1 MPGIREQVIRE
12 RHRSRPLFATKNG
25 LFRYAPDMSVVPEAK
40 RAEIQILGQLR
51 PHFFRYFM
59 QPMLGGFVR
68 QQRPKIDAHSS
79 FQSSPMW

>member
-1 MPGIREQVIRE
+1 
-12 RHRSRPLFATKNG
+12 
-25 LFRYAPDMSVVPEAK
+25 
-40 RAEIQILGQLR
+40 
-51 PHFFRYFM
+51 M